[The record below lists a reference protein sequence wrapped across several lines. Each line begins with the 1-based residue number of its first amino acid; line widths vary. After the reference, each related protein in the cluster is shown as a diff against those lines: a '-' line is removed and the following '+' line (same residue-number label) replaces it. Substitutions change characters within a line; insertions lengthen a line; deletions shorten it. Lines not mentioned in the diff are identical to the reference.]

1 MMHGVETGVP
11 SSGWGRRRAMR
22 SMSEINI
29 TAFVDVLLVLLII
42 FMMTSQYLKAGFEVD
57 LPKADTPGLEQ
68 RQDPLVVTLSADKR
82 LAVGDEVVRG
92 LEEMRAALQSQL
104 QGQSRP
110 VYLKADRAVP
120 YGTIV
125 SLMAEIRQAG
135 VQDIGLMTDPGREDW
150 FEQ

>member
-11 SSGWGRRRAMR
+11 STGWGRRRAMR

-42 FMMTSQYLKAGFEVD
+42 FMMTSQYLKAGFEVN

-68 RQDPLVVTLSADKR
+68 RQDPLVVTLSIDKR
-82 LAVGDEVVRG
+82 LAVGDQVVKG
-92 LEEMRAALQSQL
+92 LDEMRTALQSQL
-104 QGQSRP
+104 QSGTRP
-110 VYLKADRAVP
+110 VYLKADRKVP

-125 SLMAEIRQAG
+125 TVMAEIRHAG
-135 VQDIGLMTDPGREDW
+135 VRDIGLMTEAGREDW

>member
-11 SSGWGRRRAMR
+11 TGFGRRRSMR

-68 RQDPLVVTLSADKR
+68 RADPLVVTLSLDKR
-82 LAVGDEVVRG
+82 LAVGDEVVAG
-92 LEEMRAALQSQL
+92 LEQMRESLQMQL
-104 QGQSRP
+104 RGVTRP
-110 VYLKADRAVP
+110 VYLKADRQTP
-120 YGTIV
+120 YGMIV
-125 SLMAEIRQAG
+125 TVMANIRQAG
-135 VQDIGLMTDPGREDW
+135 VQDIGLMTESGREDW

>member
-11 SSGWGRRRAMR
+11 ASGWGRRRAMR

-68 RQDPLVVTLSADKR
+68 RQDPLVVTLSVDKR

-92 LEEMRAALQSQL
+92 LGEMRTALQAQL

-135 VQDIGLMTDPGREDW
+135 VQDIGLMTESGREDW

>member
-11 SSGWGRRRAMR
+11 GTGWSRRRSMR

-42 FMMTSQYLKAGFEVD
+42 FMMTSQYLKAGFDVN

-68 RQDPLVVTLSADKR
+68 RQDPLVVTLSVDKR
-82 LAVGDEVVRG
+82 LAVGDQVVPG
-92 LEEMRAALQSQL
+92 LQGMREALQAQL
-104 QGQSRP
+104 KGATRP
-110 VYLKADRAVP
+110 VYLKADRKVP

-125 SLMAEIRQAG
+125 TVMAEIRQAG
-135 VQDIGLMTDPGREDW
+135 VRDIGLMTESGREDW

>member
-11 SSGWGRRRAMR
+11 TSGWGRRRAMR

-29 TAFVDVLLVLLII
+29 TAFVDVLLVLLNI
-42 FMMTSQYLKAGFEVD
+42 FMMTSQYLKAGFDVK

-68 RQDPLVVTLSADKR
+68 KTSPIVVTLSLDKR
-82 LAVGDEVVRG
+82 LAVGDEVVQG
-92 LEEMRAALQSQL
+92 LEQMRNSLRSQL
-104 QGQSRP
+104 QGAPRP

-125 SLMAEIRQAG
+125 TVMANIRQAG
-135 VQDIGLMTDPGREDW
+135 ALDIGLMTESGREDW
-150 FEQ
+150 FDQ

>member
-1 MMHGVETGVP
+1 
-11 SSGWGRRRAMR
+11 MR

-29 TAFVDVLLVLLII
+29 TAFVDILLVLLII

-68 RQDPLVVTLSADKR
+68 HADPLVVTLSLDKR
-82 LAVGDEVVRG
+82 LAVGDEFVEG
-92 LEEMRAALQSQL
+92 LEQMRESLRLQL
-104 QGQSRP
+104 RGVVRP
-110 VYLKADRAVP
+110 VYLKADRQVP

-125 SLMAEIRQAG
+125 TVMAEIRQAG
-135 VQDIGLMTDPGREDW
+135 VQDIGLMTESGREDW

>member
-1 MMHGVETGVP
+1 MMHGVESGV
-11 SSGWGRRRAMR
+11 SGTGWGRRRAMR

-42 FMMTSQYLKAGFEVD
+42 FMMTSQYLKAGFDVN

-68 RQDPLVVTLSADKR
+68 RQDPLVVTLSVDKR
-82 LAVGDEVVRG
+82 LAVGDQVVPG
-92 LEEMRAALQSQL
+92 LAEMREALQAQL
-104 QGQSRP
+104 HGATRP
-110 VYLKADRAVP
+110 VYLKADRKVP

-125 SLMAEIRQAG
+125 TVMAEIRHAG
-135 VQDIGLMTDPGREDW
+135 VRDIGLMTESGREDW

>member
-11 SSGWGRRRAMR
+11 TSGWGRRRAMR

-82 LAVGDEVVRG
+82 LAVGDQVVPG
-92 LEEMRAALQSQL
+92 LAEMRAALEAQL
-104 QGQSRP
+104 NGQSRP
-110 VYLKADRAVP
+110 VYLKADRGTP
-120 YGTIV
+120 YGAIV